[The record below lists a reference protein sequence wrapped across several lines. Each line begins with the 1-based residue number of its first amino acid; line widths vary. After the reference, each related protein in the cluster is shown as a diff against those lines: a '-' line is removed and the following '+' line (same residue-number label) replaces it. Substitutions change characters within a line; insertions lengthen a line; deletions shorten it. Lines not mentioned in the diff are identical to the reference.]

1 MLENLSF
8 SPIQEKSVSVESSSV
23 FKEKKRI
30 RGFNFMNI
38 RKKQDSFMRE
48 MMALQTSFPIKNIKN
63 FDFKMKK
70 ENVKAFLGRKKY
82 SFYDI
87 RNKDPKFNDNN
98 NEKKMDR
105 SNILNNNGENVR
117 KNEKSDFEKNN
128 TNALLANSDKNG
140 MNFGEKQENYL
151 DSEFTNSSRTNT
163 DQNSQLA
170 HERKKI
176 KSFNFR
182 QNKPIVFNTN

>member
-70 ENVKAFLGRKKY
+70 ENVK
-82 SFYDI
+82 
-87 RNKDPKFNDNN
+87 
-98 NEKKMDR
+98 
-105 SNILNNNGENVR
+105 
-117 KNEKSDFEKNN
+117 
-128 TNALLANSDKNG
+128 
-140 MNFGEKQENYL
+140 
-151 DSEFTNSSRTNT
+151 
-163 DQNSQLA
+163 
-170 HERKKI
+170 
-176 KSFNFR
+176 
-182 QNKPIVFNTN
+182 

>member
-38 RKKQDSFMRE
+38 RKKQDSFMKE
-48 MMALQTSFPIKNIKN
+48 MMALQTSFPIKSIKN

-70 ENVKAFLGRKKY
+70 EKMKAFLGRNKQ
-82 SFYDI
+82 SFYDTE
-87 RNKDPKFNDNN
+87 NKCNKFQESNFEKNMDKNSFLN
-98 NEKKMDR
+98 NE
-105 SNILNNNGENVR
+105 GENVN
-117 KNEKSDFEKNN
+117 KIEKSDFEKNQAN
-128 TNALLANSDKNG
+128 LLLSNSDKNG
-140 MNFGEKQENYL
+140 MKFNERKESYL
-151 DSEFTNSSRTNT
+151 VNDFSNSSRTNT
-163 DQNSQLA
+163 EQHSLPA

-182 QNKPIVFNTN
+182 QNKPIAFNTN

>member
-48 MMALQTSFPIKNIKN
+48 MMALQTSFPIKSIKN
-63 FDFKMKK
+63 FDFKMRK
-70 ENVKAFLGRKKY
+70 EKVKAFLGRKKQ

-87 RNKDPKFNDNN
+87 RNNEDKFNESN
-98 NEKKMDR
+98 NEKNMDR
-105 SNILNNNGENVR
+105 RNVLNVSKSE

-128 TNALLANSDKNG
+128 TNVLLVNNDKNG
-140 MNFGEKQENYL
+140 MIFGEKKENYL
-151 DSEFTNSSRTNT
+151 ENDFTNSSRTNT
-163 DQNSQLA
+163 DQNSLLA